1 MGYGSFHLNTSYK
14 SAACLRL
21 TSFYALTM
29 KNLKDKKHITLS
41 LLVLLCLIRVY
52 INDFIELLITKQN
65 YTSLNNRR
73 IYLLKNEHLELGHL
87 LHYD

>member
-52 INDFIELLITKQN
+52 VNDFIELVITKQN

-73 IYLLKNEHLELGHL
+73 IYLLKNENLELGHS

>member
-41 LLVLLCLIRVY
+41 LLDLLWLIRFY
-52 INDFIELLITKQN
+52 INGR
-65 YTSLNNRR
+65 TSKLHT
-73 IYLLKNEHLELGHL
+73 LK
-87 LHYD
+87 

>member
-52 INDFIELLITKQN
+52 INGFIELAKQN

-73 IYLLKNEHLELGHL
+73 IYFLKNENLELGHS

>member
-41 LLVLLCLIRVY
+41 LLVLIWLIRVY
-52 INDFIELLITKQN
+52 ING
-65 YTSLNNRR
+65 YSL
-73 IYLLKNEHLELGHL
+73 
-87 LHYD
+87 

>member
-52 INDFIELLITKQN
+52 VNDFIELVITKLN

-73 IYLLKNEHLELGHL
+73 IYLLKNENLELGHS

>member
-41 LLVLLCLIRVY
+41 LLVLLCLIRAY
-52 INDFIELLITKQN
+52 INGFIELLIIFVINDKMTH
-65 YTSLNNRR
+65 S
-73 IYLLKNEHLELGHL
+73 
-87 LHYD
+87 

>member
-29 KNLKDKKHITLS
+29 KNLRDKEHITLS
-41 LLVLLCLIRVY
+41 LLGLLCLIR
-52 INDFIELLITKQN
+52 FISMLLSSNQTNLHI
-65 YTSLNNRR
+65 
-73 IYLLKNEHLELGHL
+73 LKW
-87 LHYD
+87 

>member
-41 LLVLLCLIRVY
+41 LLVLLQLIRVY
-52 INDFIELLITKQN
+52 INGFRTTKLQ
-65 YTSLNNRR
+65 T
-73 IYLLKNEHLELGHL
+73 LK
-87 LHYD
+87 